1 MTEYDYYLE
10 EKHEARVLGDTD
22 FPDFETW
29 AGKSTARESA
39 DARWQYH
46 FDNDTQD
53 LY

>member
-10 EKHEARVLGDTD
+10 AKYEAQALGED

-29 AGKSTARESA
+29 AGKSTARDSA

-46 FDNDTQD
+46 FENDTQD

>member
-10 EKHEARVLGDTD
+10 AKYEAQALGED

-29 AGKSTARESA
+29 SGKSTARESA
-39 DARWQYH
+39 DARWKYH